1 MGSLAIL
8 LSLPLARG
16 AAPVMWAKQ
25 RPLLKIIIVR
35 IVALEVF
42 ELLFGNME
50 TVCGVL
56 TPLLP
61 IRDLR
66 LFFYKRFNA
75 DKCMALSLFL
85 FFFLFWVGHPTN
97 KWVPTRRLAVKRGA
111 WPR

>member
-1 MGSLAIL
+1 MIW
-8 LSLPLARG
+8 P
-16 AAPVMWAKQ
+16 KQ
-25 RPLLKIIIVR
+25 RTLLRVISIIR
-35 IVALEVF
+35 NMALEVG

-85 FFFLFWVGHPTN
+85 FVFLFLGKAPY
-97 KWVPTRRLAVKRGA
+97 K
-111 WPR
+111 

>member
-1 MGSLAIL
+1 
-8 LSLPLARG
+8 
-16 AAPVMWAKQ
+16 MWAKQ

-61 IRDLR
+61 IRDL
-66 LFFYKRFNA
+66 LSFFYKRLNA
-75 DKCMALSLFL
+75 DKCMAPSIFLFSFL
-85 FFFLFWVGHPTN
+85 FFGRAPY
-97 KWVPTRRLAVKRGA
+97 K
-111 WPR
+111 